1 MPGTTA
7 LKEWSIVCSAL
18 ATGRQSILLRKG
30 GIREKRGE
38 FVVEHPHFFLYPTAF
53 HQDPEQLIPEARAD
67 LETREGKPNG
77 QVSIGLYA
85 EVVAVW
91 RVENLEQLKA
101 LSPLHILA
109 WKTIES
115 RFHYKNNPWLEVLL
129 LRIFQLPNPI
139 MISELPQYAGCRS
152 WVALHEEISFDA
164 ATPVIEDAA
173 FQQLH
178 RQLEMLLGKGGN
190 E

>member
-1 MPGTTA
+1 MSGTIA

-18 ATGRQSILLRKG
+18 SKGRQSILLRKG

-38 FVVEHPHFFLYPTAF
+38 FVAEHPRFFLYPTAF
-53 HQDPEQLIPEARAD
+53 HQDPEQLVPEARTD
-67 LETREGKPNG
+67 LETLEGASNG
-77 QVSIGLYA
+77 QLSIGLYA
-85 EVVAVW
+85 KVIALW
-91 RVENLEQLKA
+91 RVEDLEQLKV
-101 LSPLHILA
+101 LSSLHILA

-129 LRIFQLPNPI
+129 LRVFQLPSPMI
-139 MISELPQYAGCRS
+139 ISELPQYAGCRS
-152 WVALHEEISFDA
+152 WVALHEEISLHA
-164 ATPVIEDAA
+164 ATPVIEDTA

-178 RQLEMLLGKGGN
+178 QQLETLLGKGD